1 MKTKQASSLQPF
13 YVLADDPP
21 SKREILKA
29 SLKLF
34 VHRGLSETNI
44 RLIGKTAG
52 YSNPALFK
60 FFKSKDAL
68 ALYLYER
75 CYLRLF
81 EAVDK
86 AIQSRQTFEANLRA
100 LLAEFYKIM
109 DEDLEAY
116 LFIMDYLREFWPR
129 LPEAIRKKTIIQLIY
144 NLFEQG
150 LREGKL
156 AKEISPRIRVAAFIG
171 FLNQFSKMLYFK
183 EVQGDSSQWTQ
194 DVENVVMKMIAK

>member
-1 MKTKQASSLQPF
+1 MKTKQASTLQPF
-13 YVLADDPP
+13 YILPDDPP

-81 EAVDK
+81 EAVDS
-86 AIQSRQTFEANLRA
+86 AIQSSRPFETNLRA

-116 LFIMDYLREFWPR
+116 LYIMDYLREFWPR

-144 NLFEQG
+144 KLFEQG
-150 LREGKL
+150 VREGRL
-156 AKEISPRIRVAAFIG
+156 AKEMSPRIRVAAFIG

-194 DVENVVMKMIAK
+194 DVESVVMKMIAK

>member
-1 MKTKQASSLQPF
+1 MKTNKASLLQPF
-13 YVLADDPP
+13 YIASDDPP

-34 VHRGLSETNI
+34 VHLGLSETNI

-81 EAVDK
+81 EAVDS
-86 AIQSRQTFEANLRA
+86 AIQSDKSFEVNFRA
-100 LLAEFYKIM
+100 ILAEFYKIM

-156 AKEISPRIRVAAFIG
+156 AKEMSPRIRVAAFIG
-171 FLNQFSKMLYFK
+171 FLNQFAKMLYFK
-183 EVQGDSSQWTQ
+183 EVQGDSSQWANE
-194 DVENVVMKMIAK
+194 VEAVVIKMIAK